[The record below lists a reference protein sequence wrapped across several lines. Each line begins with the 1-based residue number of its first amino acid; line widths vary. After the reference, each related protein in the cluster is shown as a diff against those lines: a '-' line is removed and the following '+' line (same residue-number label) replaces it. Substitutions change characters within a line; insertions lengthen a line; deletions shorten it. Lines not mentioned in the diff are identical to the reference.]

1 MKLLLS
7 GIMRGGIP
15 FIILGSIAFVL
26 NTQNKFQ
33 EAKGTFFT
41 ALIYY
46 LWE

>member
-26 NTQNKFQ
+26 NTQNSIDIIIC
-33 EAKGTFFT
+33 GSDNS
-41 ALIYY
+41 Y
-46 LWE
+46 L